1 MLRSRLLQWGHE
13 EVPRLPVSPAGRLLH
28 LGMIILG
35 VLLLIRPATAQEGV
49 VGGIVLDARTLQP
62 VPGVQ
67 IVVAGTNLGTLSD
80 ASGRFRIPNVPG
92 TEVTLQ
98 ALMLGKR
105 DVSVTARVGDL
116 SVRITMEDQ
125 AITLDAIVVT
135 GTAGG
140 TQRRAIGNTVTSV
153 DAAAAHA
160 LASIPD
166 VGMMLNARVPGVVVM
181 PATGMVGAGSRI
193 RIRGATSFSLN
204 DQPLIYVDGVRMNN
218 EVSSGPAVQGF
229 GSSAVSRLGDINP
242 ADIETIEVIKGP
254 AAATLY
260 GTEASNGVIQI
271 ITKKGAAGDRPR
283 ISMMVRQG
291 ATWFGNAEGRLN
303 EAWYRDASG
312 EIKTMNLIKLERER
326 GTPIFSVGQLQGYG
340 VDVSGGAGTL
350 RYFVSGVYDRDDG
363 IEPTNRLR
371 RFSGRM
377 NLTFQPSQ
385 DLELSTNL
393 GLVAGTTHLAQEN
406 GGIWHS
412 LRLGSPT
419 LLDTPRRGFW
429 SRPPETAHSVA
440 DDFQTIRRFT
450 GGVQARHNPFSWL
463 SHRLTLG
470 LDFTFENNQS
480 IIERMSEYNAQFY
493 TAQAALGS
501 KNVNRVDATYTT
513 VDYGATASFHPSASL
528 SSQSSFGLQYYKSY
542 RETQTSWG
550 REFPAPGLTAVDALA
565 VNFGGDNYVD
575 NATVGVYVQQ
585 QVGWNNRVFLTGALR
600 ADDNSAFGE
609 DFEFVTYPKVSA
621 SWVVTEEPFW
631 NLDLVESLRLRFAY
645 GAAGQQPQTFA
656 ALRTYSPITTGS
668 GTAAL
673 TPSLIG
679 NPNLAPERGEEIEA
693 GFEASVFDGRLGMDF
708 TFYNKRTRDAILLRE
723 QPPSLGFTST
733 QFVNAGEILNQG
745 IELQLS
751 ATAIRRQDLD
761 LTFNL
766 NLSTNANEVVDLGGE
781 EFIAIGTQM
790 HVPGYP
796 VAAYFQ
802 PKVISAEVNEQGKA
816 INVLCD
822 GGTGPDGRRQGGA
835 GVPCSTAPRVYIGR
849 SQPNREGSIGSTLTF
864 LQRFTVYGL
873 IDFKYGQLK
882 ENNEALNRCK
892 TRGICKENLFPHENP
907 IFTAEVQDPNI
918 FPTSL
923 RLKDAGF
930 AKLREVSASVTLPDE
945 WVARAGVS
953 RATLRLAARNLYT
966 WTKWTSIDP
975 EAYRMDQLHTRA
987 EQEAMPQL
995 HQFMTTIQI
1004 TF

>member
-1 MLRSRLLQWGHE
+1 MFRSRLLQWGHE
-13 EVPRLPVSPAGRLLH
+13 EVPRPPASPAGRLLH
-28 LGMIILG
+28 LGMILLG
-35 VLLLIRPATAQEGV
+35 VLLLIRPATAQEGA
-49 VGGIVLDARTLQP
+49 VGGLVLDARTLQP
-62 VPGVQ
+62 VAGVQ
-67 IVVAGTNLGTLSD
+67 IVVVGTDLGTLSD
-80 ASGRFRIPNVPG
+80 ASGRFRITNLPG
-92 TEVTLQ
+92 TEVTLR
-98 ALMLGKR
+98 ALMLGRR
-105 DVSVTARVGDL
+105 DASLTVRVGDL
-116 SVRITMEDQ
+116 SIRITMDDEV
-125 AITLDAIVVT
+125 ITLDEIIVT

-140 TQRRAIGNTVTSV
+140 TQRRAIGNVVTSV

-193 RIRGATSFSLN
+193 RIRGTTSFSLN

-271 ITKKGAAGDRPR
+271 ITKRGAAGDRPR
-283 ISMMVRQG
+283 INMMVRQG
-291 ATWFGNAEGRLN
+291 ANWFGNAEGRLN

-340 VDVSGGAGTL
+340 IDASGGAGTL

-393 GLVAGTTHLAQEN
+393 GLVAGTTHLAREN

-412 LRLGSPT
+412 LRLGSP
-419 LLDTPRRGFW
+419 LFLDTPRRGFW
-429 SRPPETAHSVA
+429 ARPPETAHSFSE
-440 DDFQTIRRFT
+440 DFQILRRFT
-450 GGVQARHNPFSWL
+450 GGFQARHNPYPWL
-463 SHRLTLG
+463 AHRLTAG

-480 IIERMSEYNAQFY
+480 IIERMSEYNAQFA
-493 TAQAALGS
+493 TAQAALGQ
-501 KNVNRVDATYTT
+501 KNVERVDVTYTT
-513 VDYGATASFHPSASL
+513 LDYAATATFDPTSSL
-528 SSQSSFGLQYYKSY
+528 NSQTSFGMQYYKSF
-542 RETQTSWG
+542 REWQSSSG
-550 REFPAPGLTAVDALA
+550 REFPAPGLTSVDALA

-575 NATVGVYVQQ
+575 NATVGIYLQQ
-585 QVGWNNRVFLTGALR
+585 QLGWKNRFFLTGAVR

-631 NLDLVESLRLRFAY
+631 NLDQVDNLRLRFAY
-645 GAAGQQPQTFA
+645 GAAGQQPETFA
-656 ALRTYSPITTGS
+656 ALRTYSAITTGS
-668 GTAAL
+668 GSAAL

-693 GFEASVFDGRLGMDF
+693 GFETSLLDGRLGLDF
-708 TFYNKRTRDAILLRE
+708 TYYHKRTQDAILLRQ

-751 ATAIRRQDLD
+751 ATAIRRRDLD

-766 NLSTNANEVVDLGGE
+766 NLSTNDNEVVDLGGE
-781 EFIAIGTQM
+781 EFIAIGAQM

-796 VAAYFQ
+796 VAGWFER
-802 PKVISAEVNEQGKA
+802 KIISAEVGA
-816 INVLCD
+816 DGIARNVLCD
-822 GGTGPDGRRQGGA
+822 GGAGPDGRRQGGA
-835 GVPCSTAPRVYIGR
+835 GVPCAEAPRVYLGR
-849 SQPNREGSIGSTLTF
+849 PQPNTEGSISSTLTF
-864 LQRFTVYGL
+864 LQRFTIYGL
-873 IDFKYGQLK
+873 IDFKTGHIK
-882 ENNEALNRCK
+882 DSTEHLNRCR
-892 TRGICKENLFPHENP
+892 TRRICRLNLFPQEDP
-907 IFTAEVQDPNI
+907 IFTAEVQNI
-918 FPTSL
+918 SIYSTRIRMYPGS
-923 RLKDAGF
+923 F
-930 AKLREVSASVTLPDE
+930 AKLREVSASVALPDE
-945 WVARAGVS
+945 WAARIGAS
-953 RATLRLAARNLYT
+953 RATLRVAGRNLYT
-966 WTKWTSIDP
+966 WTKWPSIDP
-975 EAYRMDQLHTRA
+975 EAFRMNQLHLRH